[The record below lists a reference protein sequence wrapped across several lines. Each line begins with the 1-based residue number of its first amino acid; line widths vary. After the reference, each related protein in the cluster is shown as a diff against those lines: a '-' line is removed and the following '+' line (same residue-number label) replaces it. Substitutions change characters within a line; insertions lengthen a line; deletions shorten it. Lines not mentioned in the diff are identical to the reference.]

1 MNYFEKLEV
10 ESLLVCSIALF
21 YFVFPFLFFF
31 LFFSL
36 FFGYYIINPL
46 KKTMRL
52 MHPQNLGTKEKNRRQ
67 KSSYKSS
74 KVKIK

>member
-31 LFFSL
+31 LFFFPF
-36 FFGYYIINPL
+36 FFGY
-46 KKTMRL
+46 
-52 MHPQNLGTKEKNRRQ
+52 
-67 KSSYKSS
+67 
-74 KVKIK
+74 